1 MKKCLLTAFFILA
14 AAPLAALSQP
24 TAAAAAP
31 ALIGT
36 APALETV
43 SSAPEETLLTAFTA
57 GISDTPE
64 AAVQLT
70 VSSSVTAG
78 PGAGLNTG
86 ANASPVTYAPGAGQS
101 GTEEGTLALDG
112 LYVTP
117 SYNRG
122 DTLVAESRTS
132 DGNGGWVYRQVDA
145 YDPTHDALY
154 KVIREEDGWYVCEYF
169 GGEIWLKKDHCTPVT
184 SLSVGAISEK
194 RAAILKTALSKL
206 GSPYQYAGNGPDRF
220 DCSGFVNYV
229 YDAAGISLPRTSGEI
244 GNMANISRDQIRP
257 GDILWRSGHV
267 GIYLGN
273 NIVIHSEK
281 TGTGVIAEQ
290 LNDGD
295 YVRFVNAV
303 GD

>member
-1 MKKCLLTAFFILA
+1 MKKCLLTTIFILA
-14 AAPLAALSQP
+14 AVPFAALSQP
-24 TAAAAAP
+24 MTAVAAP

-36 APALETV
+36 APSAGVV
-43 SSAPEETLLTAFTA
+43 SSAPSENALTAFAA
-57 GISDTPE
+57 GISDTPG
-64 AAVQLT
+64 AVAQLS
-70 VSSSVTAG
+70 VSNVNVSG
-78 PGAGLNTG
+78 PGAGWNAG
-86 ANASPVTYAPGAGQS
+86 PSASPVTYAPGAGQS
-101 GTEEGTLALDG
+101 GTEGTLALDG

-244 GNMANISRDQIRP
+244 GNMANISRDQLRP